1 MSNLKSVKKALG
13 YDGYE
18 DIQDNGKYVVLTEEY
33 FECLI
38 SLIRSCENSYVG
50 EIAKPLKAE
59 FDDFKLR
66 N

>member
-1 MSNLKSVKKALG
+1 MSNLKNVKKALG

-18 DIQDNGKYVVLTEEY
+18 DIQENRRYVVLTEEY

-38 SLIRSCENSYVG
+38 TCIRSCENSYVG
-50 EIAKPLKAE
+50 EIAKPLKGE